1 MACRTTHTF
10 IHVNT
15 VIEVNVIGE
24 VMDLCPFNRLTGL
37 PAFSYRGK
45 VRAVGPDLSVAIHT
59 SLGRRNTGGSSPFY
73 GRVTVAAIDAVIAD
87 VVLMT
92 ELNGLFAIDERTSVP
107 RRTINLGK
115 CPHGG
120 AQNE

>member
-15 VIEVNVIGE
+15 VIEVNVIWE

-45 VRAVGPDLSVAIHT
+45 ERAVGPDLRMAIHT
-59 SLGRRNTGGSSPFY
+59 SFSRRNAGGSGPFY

-87 VVLMT
+87 VVLMA
-92 ELNGLFAIDERTSVP
+92 ELNGLFAIDERTCVP

-115 CPHGG
+115 CPHCG